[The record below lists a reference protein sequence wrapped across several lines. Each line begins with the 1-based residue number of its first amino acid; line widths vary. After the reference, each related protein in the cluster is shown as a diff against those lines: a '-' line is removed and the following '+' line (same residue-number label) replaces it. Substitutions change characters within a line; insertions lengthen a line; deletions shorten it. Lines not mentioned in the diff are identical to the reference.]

1 MYFMDE
7 VDLLGDC
14 IVIILNGKFCCV
26 GLLFFLKGYF
36 GDGYYF
42 ILVKKCDRIFQGFIV
57 NVYMI
62 FVEFSQGLEM
72 SEMRLSN
79 SIFYF
84 GKCNI

>member
-42 ILVKKCDRIFQGFIV
+42 ILVKKCDRIF
-57 NVYMI
+57 
-62 FVEFSQGLEM
+62 
-72 SEMRLSN
+72 
-79 SIFYF
+79 
-84 GKCNI
+84 